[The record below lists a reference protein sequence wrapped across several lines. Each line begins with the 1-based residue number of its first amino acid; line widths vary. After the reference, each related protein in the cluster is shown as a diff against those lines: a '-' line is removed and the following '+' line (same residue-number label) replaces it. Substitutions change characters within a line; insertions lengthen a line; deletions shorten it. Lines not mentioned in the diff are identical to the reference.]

1 MRRRQSLA
9 MGTQERR
16 RSSSH
21 TSGKEASS
29 RRWQSFAV
37 GGYAGERRGER
48 SGSEERGMAIDGG
61 EEGRRKYKSL
71 IWMLL

>member
-21 TSGKEASS
+21 TSGKEACS

-37 GGYAGERRGER
+37 GGYAGERSEAWLLMGER
-48 SGSEERGMAIDGG
+48 RGGG
-61 EEGRRKYKSL
+61 NTKV
-71 IWMLL
+71 